1 MTRPRCA
8 GDPLDDA
15 PGERAGCRRGCS
27 LAVGLVLF
35 VAPVAGRR
43 RCGYVIATGGIDT
56 ARRPGGGSETRLVL
70 IGLAALLGALLAAA
84 FGSLLAKASRS
95 SQRTY
100 GAGYDDDMW

>member
-1 MTRPRCA
+1 MLLHVC
-8 GDPLDDA
+8 GDPRRA
-15 PGERAGCRRGCS
+15 PGDGRAVGRVL

-35 VAPVAGRR
+35 VAGAGT
-43 RCGYVIATGGIDT
+43 CGYVIATGGIDT

-84 FGSLLAKASRS
+84 FGSRVAKASRS